1 MQDNLIFV
9 VEDDAG
15 IRELVLYT
23 LRSQGFK
30 CEGFE
35 SPAEFWKRLE
45 EVKPV
50 LLILDLML
58 PDEDG
63 MSVLRKLKADPNRR
77 DITVMIVSARGE
89 EFDKISG
96 LDGGADDYVTK
107 PFGVMELVSRVK
119 VQLRRRETRSNVSI
133 ANFDG

>member
-58 PDEDG
+58 PDEDALPII
-63 MSVLRKLKADPNRR
+63 SNYKSTSPIKSNDR
-77 DITVMIVSARGE
+77 ARQV
-89 EFDKISG
+89 
-96 LDGGADDYVTK
+96 Y
-107 PFGVMELVSRVK
+107 PY
-119 VQLRRRETRSNVSI
+119 NVV
-133 ANFDG
+133 

>member
-50 LLILDLML
+50 LLILDLMYHFCPVML
-58 PDEDG
+58 N
-63 MSVLRKLKADPNRR
+63 SVRRITYYYTAVIKLFCDLNCIPHYWAA
-77 DITVMIVSARGE
+77 VSVNIY
-89 EFDKISG
+89 FHFLISSH
-96 LDGGADDYVTK
+96 LQYHQK
-107 PFGVMELVSRVK
+107 KSPYPP
-119 VQLRRRETRSNVSI
+119 
-133 ANFDG
+133 